1 MFFKQSLEPGK
12 QQQTKAQTR
21 FVWHLKVS
29 FFSERRYQR
38 ARKQNISGISASGR
52 SYSTASRSQE
62 DCEEYGNNTISLGD
76 VQSWEQNE

>member
-1 MFFKQSLEPGK
+1 MFFLSSHWNQAE

-38 ARKQNISGISASGR
+38 ARKQSISGVSASGR

-76 VQSWEQNE
+76 VQS